1 MRQSNYPM
9 RAVESKA
16 KNIKLLVLDVDGVL
30 TDGKLFFS
38 AQGNELKAFSILDGL
53 GIKMLKNS
61 GVDIGIITGRTSP
74 LVARR
79 VRDLGIE
86 HLLQGR
92 EDKLVALR
100 ELTSELNISLGE
112 TAYMGDDLPDLS
124 AIRSVELGITVPN
137 AHDFVLKHADHCTI
151 KAGGDGAV
159 REICDFIM
167 KTQGTLEAALNKYLD

>member
-1 MRQSNYPM
+1 MSS
-9 RAVESKA
+9 VESKA

-30 TDGKLFFS
+30 TDGRLFFS

-92 EDKLVALR
+92 EDKLVALK
-100 ELTSELNISLGE
+100 ELTSELNVSLGQ

-137 AHDFVLKHADHCTI
+137 AHEFVLQHADHCTI
-151 KAGGDGAV
+151 KAGGEGAV
-159 REICDFIM
+159 REVCDLIM